1 MDKLARL
8 FGLSVQYYDAGNN
21 LDKTNTLLEFKRI
34 AQELKETPNLFHEL
48 ENNLNIYCSGI
59 MDKLKDQVPGIRG
72 NNRRIIALFF
82 AGIPDP
88 VVQIIMQRVSIG
100 SLRTLRS
107 RFRQAIKDAHAPD
120 EILFLDMLDIEKQ
133 PGRKQKNE

>member
-1 MDKLARL
+1 
-8 FGLSVQYYDAGNN
+8 
-21 LDKTNTLLEFKRI
+21 
-34 AQELKETPNLFHEL
+34 
-48 ENNLNIYCSGI
+48 
-59 MDKLKDQVPGIRG
+59 LKDQVPGIRG
-72 NNRRIIALFF
+72 NNRRIISLFF

-88 VVQIIMQRVSIG
+88 VVQIIMQRVSVG

>member
-1 MDKLARL
+1 
-8 FGLSVQYYDAGNN
+8 
-21 LDKTNTLLEFKRI
+21 
-34 AQELKETPNLFHEL
+34 
-48 ENNLNIYCSGI
+48 

-107 RFRQAIKDAHAPD
+107 RFRQTIKEAHAPD
-120 EILFLDMLDIEKQ
+120 ENLFLDMLDTKSNWEENKRMNRNQ
-133 PGRKQKNE
+133 